1 MLSIPL
7 ILITPPLLVMILFP
21 LILHYNTF
29 FWIISWVVSCLQ
41 NCLFPVHNWVITL
54 QWYEI
59 LNMCLLN
66 VSKTLGNQ
74 TFFAENRIWIYYRS
88 RKNSCKLSKHFQTKF
103 VDRWEKNSSE
113 IILQIL
119 IISSCHGHAWL
130 INAVLYVFIAQDYH
144 PCKPNPLVTCR
155 TGDSKYLILGQA
167 SNCCQSLKTPSP
179 STSTPAS
186 D

>member
-66 VSKTLGNQ
+66 VSKLW
-74 TFFAENRIWIYYRS
+74 EI
-88 RKNSCKLSKHFQTKF
+88 KHFLPRIEFEYITEAARTVVSCQNIFKQ
-103 VDRWEKNSSE
+103 SSLIDE
-113 IILQIL
+113 RKIHQKIILQIL
-119 IISSCHGHAWL
+119 IISSCHGHVMPDWL
-130 INAVLYVFIAQDYH
+130 MLSCTFLLLKIII
-144 PCKPNPLVTCR
+144 LVN
-155 TGDSKYLILGQA
+155 LILLWHAEQETVNIWYLVRLA
-167 SNCCQSLKTPSP
+167 T
-179 STSTPAS
+179 AARV
-186 D
+186 

>member
-7 ILITPPLLVMILFP
+7 ILILFP

-66 VSKTLGNQ
+66 VSKLWEIKH
-74 TFFAENRIWIYYRS
+74 FLPRIELLWIYYRS
-88 RKNSCKLSKHFQTKF
+88 RKNSCKLSKYFQTKF

-113 IILQIL
+113 IILKIL
-119 IISSCHGHAWL
+119 IICSCHGHAWL